1 MIIFFGFLYYHFSR
15 TKHKI
20 KNKVGIKTTFLLMMK
35 MLKAKSPTPVHFR
48 LGQNERVFLKSSK
61 QQTNALFEQ
70 ISSRRN
76 IKNDP
81 NVACKSEFNLRR
93 AIYWLQSASGL
104 QSSKR
109 DSAQCHGRVLL
120 DERHRR
126 GQVDTQPAT
135 RRALGE
141 AF

>member
-1 MIIFFGFLYYHFSR
+1 MIKESFFFWVFCITIFPE
-15 TKHKI
+15 KAQNKI
-20 KNKVGIKTTFLLMMK
+20 KVGIKTTFLSMMEI
-35 MLKAKSPTPVHFR
+35 LKAKSPTQVHFR
-48 LGQNERVFLKSSK
+48 LGRDERIFLKSSK

-93 AIYWLQSASGL
+93 AIYWLQSAFGL

-109 DSAQCHGRVLL
+109 DSVQCHGRVLL
-120 DERHRR
+120 DERHMR
-126 GQVDTQPAT
+126 GQVDTDPAT
-135 RRALGE
+135 R
-141 AF
+141 